1 MKILH
6 TSDWHLGKRV
16 NDFPMLDDQKYILNE
31 IVRVVKEE
39 KPDVIIIAG
48 DVYQTST
55 PAAEAVSLMNEYINQ
70 LHALSKQIFVLSGN
84 HDSAERI
91 AFGAE
96 IMNQTGVHFSQ
107 VFNSKP
113 QKITLRD
120 EYGDVNIYMLPFV
133 RPVDVRA
140 VYENELKESDQ
151 TIETYDAAVQK
162 AIDAMAPDYS
172 QRNILV
178 AHQYFK
184 GGERCEGEDSVGGLD
199 DVDAE
204 IVKDFDYVALGHL
217 HRPQHVQQYP
227 HIRYSGSPLKYSF
240 SEVNHQKSVS
250 IIECNEKGNLSIKK
264 RELIPLHDWID
275 IRGTYDELMSEQF
288 YRGKG
293 YENKYVR
300 ITLTDEDDI
309 VDGMK
314 KLKGVYPLAMSLEYD
329 NTRTR
334 TESKVGIGDIQK
346 KPIELIEEF
355 FEKQNGQAMNG
366 DQHELVTN
374 LINKLEL

>member
-1 MKILH
+1 M
-6 TSDWHLGKRV
+6 
-16 NDFPMLDDQKYILNE
+16 
-31 IVRVVKEE
+31 
-39 KPDVIIIAG
+39 
-48 DVYQTST
+48 
-55 PAAEAVSLMNEYINQ
+55 
-70 LHALSKQIFVLSGN
+70 
-84 HDSAERI
+84 
-91 AFGAE
+91 
-96 IMNQTGVHFSQ
+96 
-107 VFNSKP
+107 
-113 QKITLRD
+113 
-120 EYGDVNIYMLPFV
+120 
-133 RPVDVRA
+133 
-140 VYENELKESDQ
+140 
-151 TIETYDAAVQK
+151 
-162 AIDAMAPDYS
+162 
-172 QRNILV
+172 
-178 AHQYFK
+178 
-184 GGERCEGEDSVGGLD
+184 
-199 DVDAE
+199 DAE

-217 HRPQHVQQYP
+217 HRAQHVQQYP

-250 IIECNEKGNLSIKK
+250 IIECNGKGNLSIKK

-300 ITLTDEDDI
+300 ITLTNEDDI

>member
-1 MKILH
+1 
-6 TSDWHLGKRV
+6 
-16 NDFPMLDDQKYILNE
+16 
-31 IVRVVKEE
+31 
-39 KPDVIIIAG
+39 
-48 DVYQTST
+48 
-55 PAAEAVSLMNEYINQ
+55 
-70 LHALSKQIFVLSGN
+70 
-84 HDSAERI
+84 
-91 AFGAE
+91 
-96 IMNQTGVHFSQ
+96 MNQTGVHFSQ

-140 VYENELKESDQ
+140 VYENELEESDQ
-151 TIETYDAAVQK
+151 TIETYDTAVQK

>member
-70 LHALSKQIFVLSGN
+70 LHALCKHIFVLSGN

-140 VYENELKESDQ
+140 VYENELEESDQ

-204 IVKDFDYVALGHL
+204 IVKNFDYVALGHL

-250 IIECNEKGNLSIKK
+250 IIECNEKGNLTIRE

-275 IRGTYDELMSEQF
+275 IRGKYDELMSEQF

-346 KPIELIEEF
+346 KPLELIEEF

>member
-70 LHALSKQIFVLSGN
+70 LHALCKQIFVLSGN

-140 VYENELKESDQ
+140 VYENELEESDQ